1 MGKQSGGG
9 ARTGF
14 GIGRNAEG
22 GQMGFAANISQRAR
36 LAQATTAAM
45 RAGQTRIQRLPS
57 TTEGDGLSSDK
68 AIVTLE
74 DEVEPDGITEL
85 EITNADAIALA
96 FDTQLNESFPK
107 DYEMNEEEF
116 FAFFRRS
123 FEANSSLLHDSLLI
137 MMLGF
142 AALGVAEQPK
152 QVRQPCSTSD
162 ITSSSLALL
171 ILSQATMEARSD
183 FPGSCADAHDC

>member
-57 TTEGDGLSSDK
+57 TTEGDQG
-68 AIVTLE
+68 ATIARAGRNVR
-74 DEVEPDGITEL
+74 VNPR
-85 EITNADAIALA
+85 NAMTPGMVRVNAPAGTRLPPA
-96 FDTQLNESFPK
+96 NRVGQ
-107 DYEMNEEEF
+107 YQ
-116 FAFFRRS
+116 FAMS
-123 FEANSSLLHDSLLI
+123 NGSLRGYSPRT
-137 MMLGF
+137 F
-142 AALGVAEQPK
+142 AAASRIA
-152 QVRQPCSTSD
+152 RQD
-162 ITSSSLALL
+162 A
-171 ILSQATMEARSD
+171 ARS
-183 FPGSCADAHDC
+183 GSPAITFRGTI